1 MIRTVIEFRLSR
13 DKYAI
18 LNTDMTIDYAIK
30 LPTSTSLLTVSGN
43 EPDIDWIISAST
55 SAHSVNLSSS
65 SARSVRSV
73 NEYEQNILPQQPQ
86 QTVYKRKPS
95 ARRLPWDNVN
105 DQYNSSNSL
114 NSQPTSLNLSNV
126 PKVMRSREVAPLK
139 AFPFEENL
147 DFNNPSKIYRK
158 YIEMIINKLFFS
170 IKGIATFKASYPSTS
185 SYQEKYLKRMQSN
198 HYQFDKT
205 KGIINCLQTLFNKT
219 YSFYYTRFTRH
230 NKSKSL

>member
-1 MIRTVIEFRLSR
+1 MIRTVIEFRLNR

-30 LPTSTSLLTVSGN
+30 LPSSTSLLTVSGN

-55 SAHSVNLSSS
+55 SAHSVHLS

-73 NEYEQNILPQQPQ
+73 NEFEQNILPQQQ

-95 ARRLPWDNVN
+95 AKRLPWDNVN
-105 DQYNSSNSL
+105 DQYNSTNSI
-114 NSQPTSLNLSNV
+114 NSQPTSLNLTSV

-147 DFNNPSKIYRK
+147 DLNNPSK
-158 YIEMIINKLFFS
+158 
-170 IKGIATFKASYPSTS
+170 
-185 SYQEKYLKRMQSN
+185 
-198 HYQFDKT
+198 
-205 KGIINCLQTLFNKT
+205 
-219 YSFYYTRFTRH
+219 
-230 NKSKSL
+230 